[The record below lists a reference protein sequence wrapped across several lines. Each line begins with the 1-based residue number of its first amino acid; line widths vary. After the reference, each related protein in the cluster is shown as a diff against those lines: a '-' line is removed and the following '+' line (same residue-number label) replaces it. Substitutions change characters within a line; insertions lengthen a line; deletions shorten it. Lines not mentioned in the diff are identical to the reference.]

1 MPMFTPFH
9 SHARCNGIAPLLWGE
24 NVKQTPSWGV
34 GVILTGGESHS
45 TSLNGLSNEPL
56 IDSIGLMREKISGID
71 VKSLD

>member
-1 MPMFTPFH
+1 MQDVMVLC
-9 SHARCNGIAPLLWGE
+9 RYCGE

>member
-1 MPMFTPFH
+1 MQDAMVLH
-9 SHARCNGIAPLLWGE
+9 RYCRE

-34 GVILTGGESHS
+34 GVILAGGESHS
-45 TSLNGLSNEPL
+45 NSLNGLSNEPL

>member
-1 MPMFTPFH
+1 MQDAMVLH
-9 SHARCNGIAPLLWGE
+9 RYCRE

-45 TSLNGLSNEPL
+45 TSLNDLSNEPL
-56 IDSIGLMREKISGID
+56 IEFICQMREKISGID